1 MFSWKKYSH
10 FYCYLLA
17 SSGSDDPGKLEEVE
31 TLLQESAEKIDSL
44 EKQVEELKEKNEKIE
59 SDKKKMRDLMVVAKT
74 KIGNLEE
81 ENKNLKSGG
90 KEPAPSTAD
99 ALASAAVTASFEEK
113 IHELETA
120 LAKSKSELQEKSQ
133 EFEKLQK
140 QRESQEAKLA
150 AMEPKPHTSAQPS
163 ETVTG
168 MVKPVVSGT

>member
-74 KIGNLEE
+74 KIGNL
-81 ENKNLKSGG
+81 
-90 KEPAPSTAD
+90 
-99 ALASAAVTASFEEK
+99 
-113 IHELETA
+113 
-120 LAKSKSELQEKSQ
+120 
-133 EFEKLQK
+133 
-140 QRESQEAKLA
+140 
-150 AMEPKPHTSAQPS
+150 
-163 ETVTG
+163 
-168 MVKPVVSGT
+168 